1 MLNKNGEPVKVMDK
15 EDVYKPEINIIPRDG
30 IMQVDIRFDSEQ
42 DISLAKIW
50 KILEQYTKASGDFYV
65 KDDVNEPVPSLILSI
80 IPLTEETDSY
90 VVAGDPLMHALTAIV
105 PKGDV
110 NCIRLIFNADF
121 VHFFFSEDAID
132 MNDIATEVSDEL
144 YRREYANR
152 QMDVRREQRIAEIQK
167 KRN

>member
-1 MLNKNGEPVKVMDK
+1 MQRDIKFNWHRFTPKDLMRLNTD
-15 EDVYKPEINIIPRDG
+15 RTL
-30 IMQVDIRFDSEQ
+30 DI
-42 DISLAKIW
+42 
-50 KILEQYTKASGDFYV
+50 
-65 KDDVNEPVPSLILSI
+65 
-80 IPLTEETDSY
+80 Y
-90 VVAGDPLMHALTAIV
+90 VVAGDPLMHALTATV
-105 PKGDV
+105 PKGGV

-152 QMDVRREQRIAEIQK
+152 QMDARREQRIAEIQK

>member
-1 MLNKNGEPVKVMDK
+1 MDK

-50 KILEQYTKASGDFYV
+50 KILEQYTKSSGDFYA
-65 KDDVNEPVPSLILSI
+65 KDDADEPIPSLILSI

-90 VVAGDPLMHALTAIV
+90 VVAGDPLMHALTATV
-105 PKGDV
+105 PKGGV

-144 YRREYANR
+144 YRREYASR
-152 QMDVRREQRIAEIQK
+152 QMDARREQRIAEIQK
-167 KRN
+167 KRY